1 MMANAG
7 SKLSLDRPAHYQ
19 IRVPG
24 HLDQSWSDWAEGMKI
39 QFESEADGVPF
50 TTLTGCLDQAAL
62 QGLLRRLYSLGL
74 PLVSVICLECGFR
87 TGSCDCQDRKDEQTR

>member
-1 MMANAG
+1 MMANAER
-7 SKLSLDRPAHYQ
+7 KLSLDLPAHYQ

-24 HLDQSWSDWAEGMKI
+24 HLDQSWFDWAEGMTI
-39 QFESEADGVPF
+39 RIEREADGSPF

-74 PLVSVICLECGFR
+74 PLVSVVCLEEGAENDSR
-87 TGSCDCQDRKDEQTR
+87 SCRRQ

>member
-24 HLDQSWSDWAEGMKI
+24 HLDQSWSDCAEGMTI
-39 QFESEADGVPF
+39 QFESEADGAPF
-50 TTLTGCLDQAAL
+50 TTLTACLDQAAL
-62 QGLLRRLYSLGL
+62 QGLLRRLYSMGL
-74 PLVSVICLECGFR
+74 PLASVICLECGIKIA
-87 TGSCDCQDRKDEQTR
+87 SCNCQSGEEQPR